1 MENLRIE
8 RRRDSL
14 GVVFDAETGILT
26 MTGSSYPEN
35 PVEFFAPLYAWLK
48 TFIAT
53 VNRPLIVNITISYLN
68 TSSSKCLLDF
78 LEILDKHYE
87 AGGSVT
93 VNWHYEEGDEDM
105 LETGEELCED
115 LLLPYQ
121 LILLPK

>member
-14 GVVFDAETGILT
+14 GVVFEAETGILA

-48 TFIAT
+48 EFIAT
-53 VNRPLIVNITISYLN
+53 VNCPLIVNITISYLN

-78 LEILDKHYE
+78 LEILDKYYE
-87 AGGSVT
+87 AGGTVT
-93 VNWHYEEGDEDM
+93 VNWYYEEGDEDM

-121 LILLPK
+121 LILLPR

>member
-14 GVVFDAETGILT
+14 GVVFDAETGVLT
-26 MTGSSYPEN
+26 MIGSSYPEN

-48 TFIAT
+48 EFIAT
-53 VNRPLIVNITISYLN
+53 VNCPLIVNITISYLN

-87 AGGSVT
+87 AGGT
-93 VNWHYEEGDEDM
+93 VALNWYYEENDEDM